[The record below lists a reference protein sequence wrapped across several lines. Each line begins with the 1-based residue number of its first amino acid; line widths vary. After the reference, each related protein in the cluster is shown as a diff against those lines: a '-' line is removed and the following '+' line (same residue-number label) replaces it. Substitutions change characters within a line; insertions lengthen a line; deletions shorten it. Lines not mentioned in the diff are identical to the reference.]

1 MTKALFE
8 DLEIGDFFKFYGSLY
23 VKISYDRVDNNAFS
37 FDVNYITLIEDDAEV
52 EIVEKVEVTVKTPE

>member
-23 VKISYDRVDNNAFS
+23 VKISYDRVDDNAFS

>member
-1 MTKALFE
+1 MTKTLFE

>member
-37 FDVNYITLIEDDAEV
+37 FDVNYITLIEDDTEV
-52 EIVEKVEVTVKTPE
+52 EVVEKVEIKISE